1 MMTTERFRLEIFQ
14 QMKRQGNAKGY
25 RWVFV
30 EYNPFRANM
39 RPSVSLQEFFQ
50 LMQQLCE
57 EGFFERKEGRFP
69 SFPEYALTELGEQL
83 VYQ

>member
-1 MMTTERFRLEIFQ
+1 MMTTEQFRLEIFQ
-14 QMKRQGNAKGY
+14 EMKSRRKAKGD

-57 EGFFERKEGRFP
+57 EGLFERKQGFS
-69 SFPEYALTELGEQL
+69 SFPDFALTELGEQL
-83 VYQ
+83 IYQ

>member
-14 QMKRQGNAKGY
+14 QMKHQGNAKGY

-30 EYNPFRANM
+30 EYDPFRANM

-57 EGFFERKEGRFP
+57 EGFFEQKQGFSAFP
-69 SFPEYALTELGEQL
+69 DFALTELGEQL
-83 VYQ
+83 IYQ

>member
-1 MMTTERFRLEIFQ
+1 MMTTERFCLEIFQ
-14 QMKRQGNAKGY
+14 EMKRQGNAKGY

-30 EYNPFRANM
+30 EYDPFRANM
-39 RPSVSLQEFFQ
+39 RPGVSLQEFFQ

-57 EGFFERKEGRFP
+57 EGFFEQKQGFS
-69 SFPEYALTELGEQL
+69 SFPDFALTELGEQL

>member
-14 QMKRQGNAKGY
+14 QMKHQGNAKGY
-25 RWVFV
+25 RWVFA

-39 RPSVSLQEFFQ
+39 RPGVSLQEFFQ

-57 EGFFERKEGRFP
+57 EGLFERKQGFS
-69 SFPEYALTELGEQL
+69 SFPDFALTELGEQL

>member
-1 MMTTERFRLEIFQ
+1 MMTTERFCLEIFQ
-14 QMKRQGNAKGY
+14 EMKRLRKAKGH

-57 EGFFERKEGRFP
+57 EGFFEQKQGFS
-69 SFPEYALTELGEQL
+69 SFPDFALTELGEQL
-83 VYQ
+83 IYQ

>member
-14 QMKRQGNAKGY
+14 EMKRQGNAKGY

-30 EYNPFRANM
+30 EYDPFRANM
-39 RPSVSLQEFFQ
+39 RPGVSLQEFFQ

-57 EGFFERKEGRFP
+57 EGLFERKQGFS
-69 SFPEYALTELGEQL
+69 SFPDFALTELGEQL
-83 VYQ
+83 IYQ

>member
-14 QMKRQGNAKGY
+14 QMKHQGNAKGY
-25 RWVFV
+25 RWVFA

-57 EGFFERKEGRFP
+57 EGFFERKEGFS
-69 SFPEYALTELGEQL
+69 SFPDFALTELGEQL
-83 VYQ
+83 IYQ